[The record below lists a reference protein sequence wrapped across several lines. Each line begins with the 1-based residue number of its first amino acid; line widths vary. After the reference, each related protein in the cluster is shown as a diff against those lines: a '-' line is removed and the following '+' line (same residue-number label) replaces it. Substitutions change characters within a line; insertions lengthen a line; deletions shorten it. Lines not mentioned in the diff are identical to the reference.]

1 MRRARGGLTVG
12 YGRGVHRLITQGP
25 SLVLRALDDL
35 HQIARASRSLEDVGR
50 ISKDIRD
57 LERRLASVEG
67 VLRDLAKP
75 AVTTDTIMRALP
87 GSKVVAARA
96 KAQRE
101 RGRAAK
107 GKREPEDSGQG
118 RPPA

>member
-1 MRRARGGLTVG
+1 MSIQ
-12 YGRGVHRLITQGP
+12 RLITQGP
-25 SLVLRALDDL
+25 SLVVRALDDL
-35 HQIARASRSLEDVGR
+35 HQIARASRSLDDVGR

-57 LERRLASVEG
+57 LERRLASVEH

-107 GKREPEDSGQG
+107 AKAAPKAARKPEPG
-118 RPPA
+118 A